1 MSQTKEDKHWEK
13 KLNGMEIS
21 NLSDKKF
28 KVIVK
33 KMLTELRRRMAE
45 YNENFSKEIENI
57 RK

>member
-1 MSQTKEDKHWEK
+1 MFQTKEDKHWEK
-13 KLNGMEIS
+13 NLNGMEIS

-33 KMLTELRRRMAE
+33 KMLTELKRRMAE
-45 YNENFSKEIENI
+45 YNKNFSKEIENI